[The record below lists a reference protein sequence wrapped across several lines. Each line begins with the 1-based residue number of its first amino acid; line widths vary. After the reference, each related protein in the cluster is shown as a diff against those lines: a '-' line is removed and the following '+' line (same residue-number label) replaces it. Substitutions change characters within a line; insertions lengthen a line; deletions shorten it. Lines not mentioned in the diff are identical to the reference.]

1 MFSRMFVLLVAV
13 QLYLSQ
19 SFRPISAGY
28 RSSSLRATLT
38 SSVDLKDLCLTPQLE
53 TYAVGLRNVPDDK
66 LRYQQLLFL
75 AAKCAP
81 MASELKVDS
90 NKVPGCLSTV
100 HVHATVD
107 RDTGK
112 ISFVGDSDAQLT
124 KGLVAMLVNGLSGHS
139 AAEIQAV
146 RPEFIQYAGVAN
158 SLTPGRNNGFLNML
172 RLMKAKAQALGNEPA
187 KEPAAAAAAGGVGPA
202 KFVGSSGDGPIA
214 QSMASKLALLKPI
227 SLTIENDSDKHAGH
241 AGMGG
246 QVRQE
251 SHFNVKIV
259 AACFQGLSLVQR
271 HKMVYALLAKELA
284 QPAGSTGGDYIHA
297 LGIVAKTPEEDGQP

>member
-1 MFSRMFVLLVAV
+1 MFSLMLVFLVAV
-13 QLYLSQ
+13 QLCLTQ
-19 SFRPISAGY
+19 SFRPRSAGY
-28 RSSSLRATLT
+28 RSTKSLRTTLT
-38 SSVDLKDLCLTPQLE
+38 SSADLKDLCLTPQLE

-81 MASELKVDS
+81 MAPELKVES

-107 RDTGK
+107 HDTGK

-172 RLMKAKAQALGNEPA
+172 RLMKAKAQALGSEPA
-187 KEPAAAAAAGGVGPA
+187 KEPADDARMGPA
-202 KFVGSSGDGPIA
+202 KFVGSSGNGPIA
-214 QSMASKLALLKPI
+214 QSMASKLALLKPL

-246 QVRQE
+246 QARQE

-284 QPAGSTGGDYIHA
+284 QPAGLTGGDYIHA